1 MFVLTRF
8 LSSGEG
14 QFGQVW
20 KAMAEGI
27 CPQDANRAIVAVKT
41 LKRKSLY

>member
-1 MFVLTRF
+1 VF
-8 LSSGEG
+8 SGEG

-27 CPQDANRAIVAVKT
+27 CPQDTSRYVVAVKT
-41 LKRKSLY
+41 LKRKVHSAV